1 MVNKGSFFQRLKD
14 RWGSGSGV
22 RVEPRQTVDPRT
34 GAGLSGPNGG
44 NANRPVPK
52 PTPKPAGDKPAGTVP
67 PAAAAP
73 APAAPPRVEPQKVT
87 PEPVV
92 ERPQVARE
100 LATDFA
106 PAELKSSR
114 KLSEREEALL
124 ALGTHFQ
131 ELSTL
136 LRGSHARMD
145 DQLGKLV
152 TAATSLTTLPALS
165 QQQLEILQKLSTHME
180 RQNTLGE
187 QMATTMNVLPKL
199 LQNVEG
205 ALARAAATDERT
217 AATVREFQST
227 MDRIH
232 TSMGQMVQHSDQQAK
247 AAQKLAERNDGAM
260 QELAT
265 GLQAS
270 QQTAVKEL
278 QRTTDEGLQALRR
291 TSEDQSNR
299 LHKVVQQ
306 NAGWNVA
313 VLVGIGVIVL
323 GIGALVVLQ
332 LLR

>member
-34 GAGLSGPNGG
+34 GAGLGGPNGSNG
-44 NANRPVPK
+44 NRPL
-52 PTPKPAGDKPAGTVP
+52 PKPAPKPAEKPTGTVP
-67 PAAAAP
+67 PAAAAAP
-73 APAAPPRVEPQKVT
+73 APAAPPQKVT

-100 LATDFA
+100 LSTDFA

-145 DQLGKLV
+145 DQLGQLV

-180 RQNTLGE
+180 RQNSLGE

-270 QQTAVKEL
+270 QQSAVKEL